1 MQTSL
6 PYPVLAPT
14 KIRLEGRGADNEARD
29 LLRDTDKDIR
39 QLQELGAG
47 TAY

>member
-14 KIRLEGRGADNEARD
+14 EIRLEGGADKQAQD

-39 QLQELGAG
+39 QLQELVAG